1 LILLKLKFVF
11 PILIAFI
18 FSFHQNVKAGTIHG
32 KTLDEKNKPLPF
44 STITIKELNKKVVSN
59 GDGEYSIELN
69 PGTYTFICQHVG
81 YSTITKEIHIHEKHQ
96 THNFHLQPNE
106 LTLTEV
112 LIKAGVEDPAYAI
125 IRNAIK
131 ERSFNGKKAGAY
143 SCEAYIKGLIR
154 TNDYPNSL
162 FGQRID
168 FEDGDSSKKKIIFL
182 SESISD
188 LFVSQTNETKVVV
201 KSTRVSGQTNG
212 LGLATPFLLS
222 FYENI
227 VDLPKSFNPRG
238 FISPIADGALAYYN
252 YKYLG
257 AFYENN
263 VMINK
268 ILVTPK
274 RNFEPLFKGYIQII
288 ENTWNIH
295 SVSLSLDKQSLLE
308 FADKIKIEQQYEKVD
323 FDTWMI
329 GSQTIYPEVNF
340 LGFDA
345 GGYFTTLFSKY
356 QINKQYTKKEFGR
369 VLLKYDSSSNKRPVA
384 YWDVARPIPLLSEEI
399 ADFRKKDSL
408 EKRREDPAYLD
419 SLDRRQNKINPLGLI
434 VNGQTLINRNKKLY
448 YTYDPLLKSV
458 SYNTVEGLALQL
470 SGSIQK
476 ELKGRNQLTF
486 TPVLRYG
493 MTNKHFNA
501 FLRTNYRF
509 GKKYVNNL
517 STAFGSR
524 VYQFNNANPIPQI
537 MNTFA
542 TILSGNNYM
551 KLYQANFFQLSY
563 QKGLGEGFD
572 FTGFFNYQDRSPLV
586 NTDTSYAWGSSRI
599 FNKFTP
605 NYPTEIVSQPMNP
618 HQNFVIGFR
627 INFRPGTKYIELP
640 DRVISSFSKT
650 PTFSFQYTKA
660 IKNIFGSDTDFDK
673 WRFSITGDVNFKLG
687 GEFKYRIETG
697 GFINAKNVEVPD
709 YNHFIGNLTRKA
721 TPYVE
726 SFQVAPFYA
735 LSNKEKIFLQLNG
748 EYRLNG
754 LLTNKI
760 PLIQKLNLRVVTGAN
775 TIWLKDKNYTEV
787 FVGIDNILKLFRVDY
802 VWGMGKSVIPQNGV
816 KIGIRGFSTLFTDY

>member
-1 LILLKLKFVF
+1 MQVKLKLFF
-11 PILIAFI
+11 LFTAGFL
-18 FSFHQNVKAGTIHG
+18 FSFQLSVQAGLIHG
-32 KTLDEKNKPLPF
+32 KTLDEKNQPLPF
-44 STITIKELNKKVVSN
+44 TTITIKELNKKIVSN
-59 GDGEYSIELN
+59 GNGEYNVELN
-69 PGTYTFICQHVG
+69 PGNYTFICQHVG
-81 YSTITKEIHIHEKHQ
+81 FATLTKEIRVHEKEQ
-96 THNFHLQPNE
+96 VHNFNLSPNE

-125 IRNAIK
+125 IRNAIR

-154 TNDYPNSL
+154 TNDYPNTL
-162 FGQRID
+162 FGQTID
-168 FEDGDSSKKKIIFL
+168 FEDGDTSKKKIIFL

-188 LFVSQTNETKVVV
+188 IFVNQPFETKVVV

-222 FYENI
+222 FYDNI
-227 VDLPKSFNPRG
+227 VALPKSFNPRG
-238 FISPIADGALAYYN
+238 FISPIADGALAFYN

-274 RNFEPLFKGYIQII
+274 RSFEPLFKGYIQII

-295 SVSLSLDKQSLLE
+295 SVSLTLDKQSLLE

-323 FDTWMI
+323 FDTWML
-329 GSQTIYPEVNF
+329 STQTLYPEVRF

-345 GGYFTTLFSKY
+345 GGYFTTLFNKY
-356 QINKQYTKKEFGR
+356 QINRQFDKKDFGK
-369 VLLKYDSSSNKRPVA
+369 VLLKYDSLSNKKPLD
-384 YWDVARPIPLLSEEI
+384 YWDNARPIPLLTEEVN
-399 ADFRKKDSL
+399 DFRKKDSL
-408 EKRREDPAYLD
+408 EKRREDPDYLD
-419 SLDRRQNKINPLGLI
+419 SLDRRQNRINPFGLI
-434 VNGQTLINRNKKLY
+434 LNGQTLIHRNKKMN

-470 SGSIQK
+470 SGSIEK
-476 ELKGRNQLTF
+476 NYTGRNQLTF

-509 GKKYVNNL
+509 GKKYVN
-517 STAFGSR
+517 SITTSFGSR
-524 VYQFNNANPIPQI
+524 IYQFNNANPIPQI

-551 KLYQANFFQLSY
+551 KLYQANFFQMNY
-563 QKGLGEGFD
+563 QKGLGDGLE
-572 FTGFFNYQDRSPLV
+572 FTGFFNYQDRIPLV
-586 NTDTSYAWGSSRI
+586 NTDTNYAWGSSRI
-599 FNKFTP
+599 LNKFTP

-618 HQNFVIGFR
+618 HQAFVVGFR
-627 INFRPGTKYIELP
+627 ISFKPGTKYIELP
-640 DRVISSFSKT
+640 DRVVSSFSRT
-650 PTFSFQYTKA
+650 PTFSLQYTKG
-660 IKNIFGSDTDFDK
+660 IKNVLGSDNEFDK
-673 WRFSITGDVNFKLG
+673 WRFSITGDINFKLG
-687 GEFKYRIETG
+687 GEFKYRVETG
-697 GFINAKNVEVPD
+697 GFITAKTVEVPD
-709 YNHFIGNLTRKA
+709 YNHFIGNLTRKS

-735 LSNKEKIFLQLNG
+735 LSNKEKIFLQMNG

-760 PLIQKLNLRVVTGAN
+760 PLIRRLNLRVVTGAN

-787 FVGIDNILKLFRVDY
+787 FVGVDNILKLFRLDY
-802 VWGMGKSVIPQNGV
+802 VWGMGKTVMPQNGI

>member
-1 LILLKLKFVF
+1 MQVKLKLFF
-11 PILIAFI
+11 LLTAGFL
-18 FSFHQNVKAGTIHG
+18 FSFHFSVKAGLIHG
-32 KTLDEKNKPLPF
+32 KTLDEKNHPLPF
-44 STITIKELNKKVVSN
+44 TTITIKELNKKIVSN
-59 GDGEYSIELN
+59 GNGEYNVELN
-69 PGTYTFICQHVG
+69 PGSYTFICQHVG
-81 YSTITKEIHIHEKHQ
+81 FATVSKEIRVHEKEQ
-96 THNFHLQPNE
+96 VHNFHLSPNE

-112 LIKAGVEDPAYAI
+112 LIKAGAEDPAYAI
-125 IRNAIK
+125 IRNAIR

-154 TNDYPNSL
+154 TNDYPNTL
-162 FGQRID
+162 FGQTID
-168 FEDGDSSKKKIIFL
+168 FEDGDTSKKKIIFL

-188 LFVSQTNETKVVV
+188 IFVSQSNETKVIV

-227 VDLPKSFNPRG
+227 VALPKSFNPRG
-238 FISPIADGALAYYN
+238 FISPIADGALAFYN

-323 FDTWMI
+323 FDTWMV
-329 GSQTIYPEVNF
+329 GNQTIYPEVNF

-356 QINKQYTKKEFGR
+356 QVNKQFDKKEFGR
-369 VLLKYDSSSNKRPVA
+369 VLLKYDSLSNKKPIE
-384 YWDVARPIPLLSEEI
+384 YWNDSRPIPLLSEEI

-419 SLDRRQNKINPLGLI
+419 SLDRRQNKINPFGLI
-434 VNGQTLINRNKKLY
+434 VNGQTLIKRSNKMNY
-448 YTYDPLLKSV
+448 SYDPLLKSV
-458 SYNTVEGLALQL
+458 SYNTVEGIALQL

-476 ELKGRNQLTF
+476 ELKGRNQITF

-493 MTNKHFNA
+493 ITNRHFNA

-509 GKKYVNNL
+509 GKKYVN
-517 STAFGSR
+517 SITTSFGSR
-524 VYQFNNANPIPQI
+524 IYQFNNANPIPQI

-542 TILSGNNYM
+542 TLFSGYNYM
-551 KLYQANFFQLSY
+551 KLYQANFFQVNY
-563 QKGLGEGFD
+563 QKGLGDGFD
-572 FTGFFNYQDRSPLV
+572 FTGFINYQDRTPLV
-586 NTDTSYAWGSSRI
+586 NTDTSYGWGNSRI
-599 FNKFTP
+599 FKKFTP
-605 NYPTEIVSQPMNP
+605 NYPTEIVNQPMTA
-618 HQNFVIGFR
+618 HQNLIIGFR

-640 DRVISSFSKT
+640 DRVISSFSRT
-650 PTFSFQYTKA
+650 PTFSLQYTKA
-660 IKNIFGSDTDFDK
+660 IRNILGSDSDFDK
-673 WRFSITGDVNFKLG
+673 WRFSITGDINFKLG
-687 GEFKYRIETG
+687 GEFKYRVETG

-709 YNHFIGNLTRKA
+709 FNHFIGNLTRKS

-754 LLTNKI
+754 LITNKI
-760 PLIQKLNLRVVTGAN
+760 PLIQRLNLRVVTGAN
-775 TIWLKDKNYTEV
+775 TIWLKEQNYTEV
-787 FVGIDNILKLFRVDY
+787 FIGVDNILKLFRIDY
-802 VWGMGKSVIPQNGV
+802 VWGMGKAVMPQNGI

>member
-1 LILLKLKFVF
+1 MLRRRNMPYLFTFVF
-11 PILIAFI
+11 LF
-18 FSFHQNVKAGTIHG
+18 FLHLSVYAGIIHG
-32 KTLDEKNKPLPF
+32 KTLDEKNKPLSF

-69 PGTYTFICQHVG
+69 PGTYTFVCQHVG
-81 YSTITKEIHIHEKHQ
+81 YSTVTKEIHVHEKDQ
-96 THNFHLQPNE
+96 FHNFYLKPNE
-106 LTLTEV
+106 LTLAEIV
-112 LIKAGVEDPAYAI
+112 VKSGVEDPAYSI
-125 IRNAIK
+125 IRNAIR
-131 ERSFNGKKAGAY
+131 ERNYNGKKAGAY
-143 SCEAYIKGLIR
+143 YCEAYIKGLIR
-154 TNDYPNSL
+154 TNDYPNTF
-162 FGQRID
+162 FGQTID
-168 FEDGDSSKKKIIFL
+168 FEDGDTSRKKIIFL

-188 LFVSQTNETKVVV
+188 VFVSQTKETKIIV

-227 VDLPKSFNPRG
+227 VALPKSFNPRG
-238 FISPIADGALAYYN
+238 FISPIADGALTFYN
-252 YKYLG
+252 FKYLG

-274 RNFEPLFKGYIQII
+274 RSFEPLFKGYIQII

-323 FDTWMI
+323 FDTWMV

-340 LGFDA
+340 LGFNA

-356 QINKQYTKKEFGR
+356 QINKSFEKKEFGR
-369 VLLKYDSSSNKRPVA
+369 VLLKYDSLSNKKPIE
-384 YWDVARPIPLLSEEI
+384 YWENSRPIPLLTYEI
-399 ADFRKKDSL
+399 DDFRKKDSL

-434 VNGQTLINRNKKLY
+434 VNGQTLINRSKKMNY
-448 YTYDPLLKSV
+448 SYDPLLKSF
-458 SYNTVEGLALQL
+458 SYNTVEGIALQL

-476 ELKGRNQLTF
+476 ELQGRNQLTF

-493 MTNKHFNA
+493 ITNRHFNA

-509 GKKYVNNL
+509 GKKYVNNINT
-517 STAFGSR
+517 SFGSR
-524 VYQFNNANPIPQI
+524 IYQFNNANPIPQI

-542 TILSGNNYM
+542 TLFSGNNYM
-551 KLYQANFFQLSY
+551 KLYQANFFQVNY
-563 QKGLGEGFD
+563 QKGLGDGFD
-572 FTGFFNYQDRSPLV
+572 FTGFINYQDRIPLV
-586 NTDTSYAWGSSRI
+586 NTDTSYGWGNSRI
-599 FNKFTP
+599 FKNFTP
-605 NYPTEIVSQPMNP
+605 NYPTEIVSEPMKA
-618 HQNFVIGFR
+618 HQNFIIGFR

-640 DRVISSFSKT
+640 DRVISSFSRT

-660 IKNIFGSDTDFDK
+660 IKNVLGSDNDFDK
-673 WRFSITGDVNFKLG
+673 WRFSVTGDVNLKLG

-709 YNHFIGNLTRKA
+709 YNHFIGNLTRKS

-775 TIWLKDKNYTEV
+775 IIWLKEKNYTEV
-787 FVGIDNILKLFRVDY
+787 FVGVDNIFKLFRIDY
-802 VWGMGKSVIPQNGV
+802 VWGMGKTIMPQNGI

>member
-1 LILLKLKFVF
+1 MLRKLKFIF
-11 PILIAFI
+11 LIFIALI
-18 FSFHQNVKAGTIHG
+18 FSFHSSVQAATIHG
-32 KTLDEKNKPLPF
+32 KTLDEKNQPLPF
-44 STITIKELNKKVVSN
+44 STITIKELNKKIVSN
-59 GDGEYSIELN
+59 GNGEYSIELS
-69 PGTYTFICQHVG
+69 PGTYTFVCQHVG
-81 YSTITKEIHIHEKHQ
+81 YATFTKEVHVHEREHV
-96 THNFHLQPNE
+96 HNFHLKPNE
-106 LTLTEV
+106 LTLKEV
-112 LIKAGVEDPAYAI
+112 IIKTGREDPAYAI

-131 ERSFNGKKAGAY
+131 ERSYNGKKAGAY

-154 TNDYPNSL
+154 TNDYPNTL
-162 FGQRID
+162 LGQTID
-168 FEDGDSSKKKIIFL
+168 FEDGDTSKKKIIFL

-188 LFVSQTNETKVVV
+188 IFVTQANESKVVV

-227 VDLPKSFNPRG
+227 VALPKSFNPRG
-238 FISPIADGALAYYN
+238 FISPIADGALAFYN

-295 SVSLSLDKQSLLE
+295 SVSLSLNKQSLLE
-308 FADKIKIEQQYEKVD
+308 FADKITIEQQYEKVD
-323 FDTWMI
+323 FDTWMV
-329 GSQTIYPEVNF
+329 GSQTIYPEVKF

-356 QINKQYTKKEFGR
+356 QLNQQLEKKDFGK
-369 VLLKYDSSSNKRPVA
+369 VLLKYDSLSNKKSLE
-384 YWDVARPIPLLSEEI
+384 YWETARPIPLLTEEI
-399 ADFRKKDSL
+399 VDFRKKDSL

-419 SLDRRQNKINPLGLI
+419 SLDRRQNKLNAFGLI
-434 VNGQTLINRNKKLY
+434 VNGQTLINRNRKLN

-470 SGSIQK
+470 SGSLQK

-493 MTNKHFNA
+493 MTNRHFNA

-509 GKKYVNNL
+509 GKKYVNNINT
-517 STAFGSR
+517 SFGTR
-524 VYQFNNANPIPQI
+524 VFQFNNANPIPQI

-542 TILSGNNYM
+542 TILKGNNYM
-551 KLYQANFFQLSY
+551 KLYQANFFQMSY
-563 QKGLGEGFD
+563 QKGVGDGFD
-572 FTGFFNYQDRSPLV
+572 FTGFINYQDRTPLV
-586 NTDTSYAWGSSRI
+586 NTDTSYAWGNSRI
-599 FNKFTP
+599 FDKFTP
-605 NYPTEIVSQPMNP
+605 NYPTEIVNQPMKA

-640 DRVISSFSKT
+640 DRVISSFSRT
-650 PTFSFQYTKA
+650 PTFSFQYSKA
-660 IKNIFGSDTDFDK
+660 IKNILGSDNDFDK
-673 WRFSITGDVNFKLG
+673 WRFSITGDINMKLG
-687 GEFKYRIETG
+687 GEFRYRFETG
-697 GFINAKNVEVPD
+697 GFINAKTVEVPD
-709 YNHFIGNLTRKA
+709 YNHFIGNLTRKS

-735 LSNKEKIFLQLNG
+735 LSNKDKIFLQLNG

-760 PLIQKLNLRVVTGAN
+760 PLIRRLNLRVVTGVNA
-775 TIWLKDKNYTEV
+775 IWLKDKNYTEV
-787 FVGIDNILKLFRVDY
+787 FVGVDNILKLFRFDY
-802 VWGMGKSVIPQNGV
+802 VWGMGRTVMPQNGI

>member
-1 LILLKLKFVF
+1 MLNKLKLNLLFNF
-11 PILIAFI
+11 LFL
-18 FSFHQNVKAGTIHG
+18 FSFQGVLYAGIIKG
-32 KTLDEKNKPLPF
+32 KTLDEQRRPLPF
-44 STITIKELNKKVVSN
+44 STITIQEINKKIVSN
-59 GDGEYSIELN
+59 GEGDYSIELE
-69 PGTYTFICQHVG
+69 PGNYTLICQHVG
-81 YSTITKEIHIHEKHQ
+81 YGSVTKQVTISER
-96 THNFHLQPNE
+96 THVHDFLLKPNE
-106 LTLTEV
+106 LTLKEV
-112 LIKAGVEDPAYAI
+112 IVKSGVEDPAYAI

-131 ERSFNGKKAGAY
+131 EREYNGKKAGAY
-143 SCEAYIKGLIR
+143 ACEAYIKGLIR

-162 FGQRID
+162 FGQTID
-168 FEDGDSSKKKIIFL
+168 FEDGDTSKKKIIFL

-188 LFVSQTNETKVVV
+188 VFVSQSKETKVVV

-212 LGLATPFLLS
+212 LGLATPLLLS
-222 FYENI
+222 FYDNI
-227 VDLPKSFNPRG
+227 VALPKSFNPRG
-238 FISPIADGALAYYN
+238 FISPIADGALSFYN

-257 AFYENN
+257 AFFENN
-263 VMINK
+263 VMVNK

-295 SVSLSLDKQSLLE
+295 SLSLLLDKQSLLE
-308 FADKIKIEQQYEKVD
+308 FADKIKIEQQYEKIN
-323 FDTWMI
+323 FDTWMV

-356 QINKQYTKKEFGR
+356 QLNQQFTKKEFGN
-369 VLLKYDSSSNKRPVA
+369 VLLKYDSVSNKKQIA
-384 YWDVARPIPLLSEEI
+384 YWDTVRPIPLLVDEI

-408 EKRREDPAYLD
+408 EKRREDPDYLD
-419 SLDRRQNKINPLGLI
+419 SLDRRQNKINTLGLI
-434 VNGQTLINRNKKLY
+434 VNGQTLIHRRKSMF
-448 YTYDPLLKSV
+448 YTYDPFLKSF
-458 SYNTVEGLALQL
+458 SYNTVEGIALQL

-476 ELKGRNQLTF
+476 NLDGRKQLTF

-493 MTNKHFNA
+493 VTNKHFNA

-509 GKKYVNNL
+509 GKKYVNNI

-542 TILSGNNYM
+542 TLFSGYNYM

-563 QKGLGEGFD
+563 QKVLGEGFD
-572 FTGFFNYQDRSPLV
+572 FAGSIYFQDRIPLV
-586 NTDTSYAWGSSRI
+586 NTDTNYAWGSSRV
-599 FNKFTP
+599 FSKFTP
-605 NYPTEIVSQPMNP
+605 NYPVEITNQPMP
-618 HQNFVIGFR
+618 AHQAFVIGLK
-627 INFRPGTKYIELP
+627 ISYRPGTKYIELP
-640 DRVISSFSKT
+640 DRVISSFSRT
-650 PTFSFQYTKA
+650 PTFTLQYSKGIA
-660 IKNIFGSDTDFDK
+660 NVLGSDVDFDK
-673 WRFSITGDVNFKLG
+673 WRFSVTGDLNLKLG
-687 GEFKYRIETG
+687 GEFKYRVETG
-697 GFINAKNVEVPD
+697 GFINTKSVEIPD

-760 PLIQKLNLRVVTGAN
+760 PIVRRLNLRVVTGAN
-775 TIWLKDKNYTEV
+775 TIWLKEKNYTEV
-787 FVGIDNILKLFRVDY
+787 FVGVDNIFKLFRVDY
-802 VWGMGKSVIPQNGV
+802 IWGIGKTVAPQNGI
-816 KIGIRGFSTLFTDY
+816 KIGIRGFSSLFTDY

>member
-1 LILLKLKFVF
+1 MRSKLKLFILFTSVF
-11 PILIAFI
+11 FLIHI
-18 FSFHQNVKAGTIHG
+18 GVHAGVIHG
-32 KTLDEKNKPLPF
+32 KTLDEKHQALAF

-59 GDGEYSIELN
+59 GNGEYTVELN
-69 PGTYTFICQHVG
+69 PGKYTFICQHVG
-81 YSTITKEIHIHEKHQ
+81 YTTETKEIHVHENDQ
-96 THNFHLQPNE
+96 THNFHLNPNE
-106 LTLTEV
+106 LTLAEV
-112 LIKAGVEDPAYAI
+112 IIKAGVEDPAYSI
-125 IRNAIK
+125 IRNAIR
-131 ERSFNGKKAGAY
+131 ERTNNGKKAGAY
-143 SCEAYIKGLIR
+143 TCEAYIKGLIR

-162 FGQRID
+162 FGQTID
-168 FEDGDSSKKKIIFL
+168 FEDGDTSKKKIIFL
-182 SESISD
+182 SESISEIA
-188 LFVSQTNETKVVV
+188 VTNKNETKVVV

-227 VDLPKSFNPRG
+227 VALPKSFNPRG
-238 FISPIADGALAYYN
+238 FISPIADGALSFYN

-263 VMINK
+263 VMVNK

-288 ENTWNIH
+288 ENTWDIH
-295 SVSLSLDKQSLLE
+295 GVSLSLDKQSLLE
-308 FADKIKIEQQYEKVD
+308 FVDKIKIEQQYEKVD
-323 FDTWMI
+323 FDTWMV
-329 GSQTIYPEVNF
+329 GSQTIYPEVKF

-356 QINKQYTKKEFGR
+356 ELNKNLDKREFGK
-369 VLLKYDSSSNKRPVA
+369 VLLKYDSLSNKKPLD
-384 YWDVARPIPLLSEEI
+384 YWNNARPIPLLSEEI

-419 SLDRRQNKINPLGLI
+419 SLDRRQNKINPFGL
-434 VNGQTLINRNKKLY
+434 VLNGQTFIHRNKKMN

-470 SGSIQK
+470 SGSIEK
-476 ELKGRNQLTF
+476 NYTGRNQLTF

-493 MTNKHFNA
+493 VTNKHFNA

-509 GKKYVNNL
+509 GKKYVNNVTT
-517 STAFGSR
+517 SFGSR

-542 TILSGNNYM
+542 TLLSGNNYM
-551 KLYQANFFQLSY
+551 KLYQANFFQMTY
-563 QKGLGEGFD
+563 QKAIGDGLEL
-572 FTGFFNYQDRSPLV
+572 TGFVNYQDRIPLV
-586 NTDTSYAWGSSRI
+586 NTDTSYAWGNSRI

-605 NYPTEIVSQPMNP
+605 NYPTEIINQPMNP

-650 PTFSFQYTKA
+650 PTFSFQYTKG
-660 IKNIFGSDTDFDK
+660 IKNVLGSDTDFDK
-673 WRFSITGDVNFKLG
+673 WRFSVTGDINFKLG
-687 GEFKYRIETG
+687 GEFKYRFETG

-735 LSNKEKIFLQLNG
+735 LSNKEKIFLQLNV

-775 TIWLKDKNYTEV
+775 AIWLKDKNYTEV
-787 FVGIDNILKLFRVDY
+787 FVGVDNILKLFRVDY
-802 VWGMGKSVIPQNGV
+802 VWGMGKTIMPQNGI

>member
-1 LILLKLKFVF
+1 MSLQLKLKYLFNTLIVL
-11 PILIAFI
+11 ILNL
-18 FSFHQNVKAGTIHG
+18 HLYAGIIKG
-32 KTLDEKNKPLPF
+32 RTLDEKHQPLPF
-44 STITIKELNKKVVSN
+44 STVTIKEINKKIVSN
-59 GDGEYSIELN
+59 ADGVYSIEIQ
-69 PGTYTFICQHVG
+69 PGKYTFICQHVG
-81 YSTITKEIHIHEKHQ
+81 YATITKEIHVREKEQ
-96 THNFHLQPNE
+96 LLDFHLKPNE
-106 LTLTEV
+106 LSLTEV
-112 LIKAGVEDPAYAI
+112 IIKAGVEDPAYAI

-131 ERSFNGKKAGAY
+131 ERNFNGKKAGAY

-154 TNDYPNSL
+154 TNDYPNTL
-162 FGQRID
+162 FGQTID

-188 LFVSQTNETKVVV
+188 IYVNQPNETKVVV

-212 LGLATPFLLS
+212 LGLATPFLVS

-227 VDLPKSFNPRG
+227 VSLPKSFNPRG
-238 FISPIADGALAYYN
+238 FISPIADGALSFYN
-252 YKYLG
+252 FKYLG
-257 AFYENN
+257 AFIENN
-263 VMINK
+263 VMVNK

-323 FDTWMI
+323 FDTWMV
-329 GSQTIYPEVNF
+329 GSQTIYPEVKF

-345 GGYFTTLFSKY
+345 GGYFTTLYNKY
-356 QINKQYTKKEFGR
+356 KLNLQFDKKEFGNI
-369 VLLKYDSSSNKRPVA
+369 LLKYDSLSNKKTQA
-384 YWDVARPIPLLSEEI
+384 YWDTARPIPLIAEEI

-408 EKRREDPAYLD
+408 EKRREDPTYLD
-419 SLDRRQNKINPLGLI
+419 SLDRIQNKLNPFGLI
-434 VNGQTLINRNKKLY
+434 VNGQTLINRNKKLNY
-448 YTYDPLLKSV
+448 SYDPLLKSV
-458 SYNTVEGLALQL
+458 SYNTVEGIALQL

-476 ELKGRNQLTF
+476 EFTGRNQFTF

-493 MTNKHFNA
+493 VTNKHFNA

-509 GKKYVNNL
+509 GNKYANNI
-517 STAFGSR
+517 TASFGSR

-542 TILSGNNYM
+542 TLFSGNNYM
-551 KLYQANFFQLSY
+551 KLYQANFFQLAF
-563 QKGLGEGFD
+563 QKGLGDGFD
-572 FTGFFNYQDRSPLV
+572 FTGFINFQDRLPLV
-586 NTDTSYAWGSSRI
+586 NTDTNYAWGNSRV

-605 NYPTEIVSQPMNP
+605 NYPTEISNQAMNP
-618 HQNFVIGFR
+618 HQAFVMGFR
-627 INFRPGTKYIELP
+627 ISFRPGTKYIELP
-640 DRVISSFSKT
+640 DRIVSSFSRT
-650 PTFSFQYTKA
+650 PTFTFQYAKG
-660 IKNIFGSDTDFDK
+660 IKNALGSDVDFDK
-673 WRFSITGDVNFKLG
+673 WRFSVTGDINFKLG
-687 GEFKYRIETG
+687 GEFKYRVETG
-697 GFINAKNVEVPD
+697 GFINSKNVEIPD
-709 YNHFIGNLTRKA
+709 YNHFIGNLTRKS

-735 LSNKEKIFLQLNG
+735 LSNKEKVFLQFNG

-760 PLIQKLNLRVVTGAN
+760 PIVRKFNLRIVTGSN
-775 TIWLKDKNYTEV
+775 IIWLKNKNYTEV
-787 FVGIDNILKLFRVDY
+787 FVGVDNILKLFRVDY
-802 VWGMGKSVIPQNGV
+802 VWGLGKSVMPQNGI

>member
-1 LILLKLKFVF
+1 MPYLFTFVF
-11 PILIAFI
+11 LF
-18 FSFHQNVKAGTIHG
+18 FLHLSVYAGIIHG
-32 KTLDEKNKPLPF
+32 KTLDEKNKPLSF

-69 PGTYTFICQHVG
+69 PGTYTFVCQHVG
-81 YSTITKEIHIHEKHQ
+81 YSTVTKEIHVHEKDQ
-96 THNFHLQPNE
+96 FHNFYLKPNE
-106 LTLTEV
+106 LTLAEIV
-112 LIKAGVEDPAYAI
+112 VKSGVEDPAYSI
-125 IRNAIK
+125 IRNAIR
-131 ERSFNGKKAGAY
+131 ERNYNGKKAGAY
-143 SCEAYIKGLIR
+143 YCEAYIKGLIR
-154 TNDYPNSL
+154 TNDYPNTF
-162 FGQRID
+162 FGQTID
-168 FEDGDSSKKKIIFL
+168 FEDGDTSRKKIIFL

-188 LFVSQTNETKVVV
+188 VFVSQTKETKIIV

-227 VDLPKSFNPRG
+227 VALPKSFNPRG
-238 FISPIADGALAYYN
+238 FISPIADGALTFYN
-252 YKYLG
+252 FKYLG

-274 RNFEPLFKGYIQII
+274 RSFEPLFKGYIQII

-323 FDTWMI
+323 FDTWMV

-340 LGFDA
+340 LGFNA

-356 QINKQYTKKEFGR
+356 QINKSFEKKEFGR
-369 VLLKYDSSSNKRPVA
+369 VLLKYDSLSNKKPIE
-384 YWDVARPIPLLSEEI
+384 YWENSRPIPLLTYEI
-399 ADFRKKDSL
+399 DDFRKKDSL

-434 VNGQTLINRNKKLY
+434 VNGQTLINRSKKMNY
-448 YTYDPLLKSV
+448 SYDPLLKSF
-458 SYNTVEGLALQL
+458 SYNTVEGIALQL

-476 ELKGRNQLTF
+476 ELQGRNQLTF

-493 MTNKHFNA
+493 ITNRHFNA

-509 GKKYVNNL
+509 GKKYVNNINT
-517 STAFGSR
+517 SFGSR
-524 VYQFNNANPIPQI
+524 IYQFNNANPIPQI

-542 TILSGNNYM
+542 TLFSGNNYM
-551 KLYQANFFQLSY
+551 KLYQANFFQVNY
-563 QKGLGEGFD
+563 QKGLGDGFD
-572 FTGFFNYQDRSPLV
+572 FTGFINYQDRIPLV
-586 NTDTSYAWGSSRI
+586 NTDTSYGWGNSRI
-599 FNKFTP
+599 FKNFTP
-605 NYPTEIVSQPMNP
+605 NYPTEIVSEPMKA
-618 HQNFVIGFR
+618 HQNFIIGFR

-640 DRVISSFSKT
+640 DRVISSFSRT

-660 IKNIFGSDTDFDK
+660 IKNVLGSDNDFDK
-673 WRFSITGDVNFKLG
+673 WRFSVTGDVNLKLG

-709 YNHFIGNLTRKA
+709 YNHFIGNLTRKS

-775 TIWLKDKNYTEV
+775 IIWLKEKNYTEV
-787 FVGIDNILKLFRVDY
+787 FVGVDNIFKLFRIDY
-802 VWGMGKSVIPQNGV
+802 VWGMGKTIMPQNGI

>member
-1 LILLKLKFVF
+1 MLRKLKVVF
-11 PILIAFI
+11 FILIAFV
-18 FSFHQNVKAGTIHG
+18 FSIHASVQAGTIRG
-32 KTLDEKNKPLPF
+32 KTLDEKNQPLPF

-59 GDGEYSIELN
+59 GNGEYNIELN
-69 PGTYTFICQHVG
+69 PGTYTFVCQHVG
-81 YSTITKEIHIHEKHQ
+81 YATLTKEIHVHEKEHL
-96 THNFHLQPNE
+96 HNFHLKPNE
-106 LTLTEV
+106 LTLSEV
-112 LIKAGVEDPAYAI
+112 IIKSGVEDPAYAI

-131 ERSFNGKKAGAY
+131 ERSYNGKKAGAY

-154 TNDYPNSL
+154 TNDYPNTL
-162 FGQRID
+162 FGQNID
-168 FEDGDSSKKKIIFL
+168 FEDGDTSKKKIIFL

-188 LFVSQTNETKVVV
+188 IFVTQTNETKVVV

-222 FYENI
+222 FYDNI
-227 VDLPKSFNPRG
+227 VALPKSFNPRG
-238 FISPIADGALAYYN
+238 FISPIADGALAFYN

-268 ILVTPK
+268 IMVTPK
-274 RNFEPLFKGYIQII
+274 RNFEPLFKGYIQIV
-288 ENTWNIH
+288 ENTWNLH
-295 SVSLSLDKQSLLE
+295 SVSLSLDKKSLLE

-323 FDTWMI
+323 FDTWMV

-356 QINKQYTKKEFGR
+356 RLNQQLDKKDFGK
-369 VLLKYDSSSNKRPVA
+369 VLLKYDSTSNKKPLS
-384 YWDVARPIPLLSEEI
+384 YWDNARPIPLLSEEI

-419 SLDRRQNKINPLGLI
+419 SLDRRQNKINSLGLI
-434 VNGQTLINRNKKLY
+434 VNGQTLINRNKKLN

-476 ELKGRNQLTF
+476 EFKGRNQLTL

-493 MTNKHFNA
+493 MTNDHFNA

-509 GKKYVNNL
+509 GKKYVNTL
-517 STAFGSR
+517 SSAFGSR

-542 TILSGNNYM
+542 TLFSGNNYM
-551 KLYQANFFQLSY
+551 KLYQANFFQVSY

-572 FTGFFNYQDRSPLV
+572 FTGFINYQDRIPLV
-586 NTDTSYAWGSSRI
+586 NTDTSYAWGNSRI
-599 FNKFTP
+599 FNNFTP

-618 HQNFVIGFR
+618 HQNFMIGFR

-640 DRVISSFSKT
+640 DRVVSSFSRT
-650 PTFSFQYTKA
+650 PTFSFQYTKG
-660 IKNIFGSDTDFDK
+660 IKNVLGSDTDFDK
-673 WRFSITGDVNFKLG
+673 WRFSIIGDVNFKLG

-697 GFINAKNVEVPD
+697 GFINVKNVEVPD
-709 YNHFIGNLTRKA
+709 YNHFIGNLTRKS

-760 PLIQKLNLRVVTGAN
+760 PLVQKLNLRIVTGAN
-775 TIWLKDKNYTEV
+775 TIWLKEKNYTEV
-787 FVGIDNILKLFRVDY
+787 FVGVDNILKLFRIDY
-802 VWGMGKSVIPQNGV
+802 VWGMGKTVKPQNGI